1 MEFSSKFIEKIFRHK
16 FEYSILIKNENEITY
31 ELLNLNNV
39 SKKKEKLY
47 PINKSG
53 SYSEYLNN
61 HIYKYMEKKDKRLF
75 SRFEYG
81 KLLRLIDPINGY
93 SFDCDFILNKE
104 KLNKKFSFFEDSNN
118 IVMLVEDNTEYK
130 SEQILEV
137 LKSID
142 NASLLYEIKN
152 DELTYHINYV
162 SNEFASL
169 VESDVDTVYKI
180 LEASHPFEFVAD
192 KDLNK
197 LSDKLYGNEVNGYHT
212 SLVFDI
218 KVSAKILSIKANIS
232 FYLLGKKLYCNIIFE
247 DISDIL
253 KLSQVTTELE
263 DTKKANV
270 NLHEQNLTD
279 PLTGLGNDGKYK
291 LVKASINEKIQK
303 GFTEYAVCS
312 CDVNGLKIT
321 NDTYG
326 HNFGGNLIQEAGK
339 VFPKYFKHSE
349 LFHVGGDEFAVIALG
364 EDFVNFDSILTRLR
378 NVLEYQPYEYEGK
391 PLKLSVAIGSSK
403 YQKGDTKFEDTF
415 QRADDDMY
423 VRKQAIKK
431 KHNIG
436 GR

>member
-1 MEFSSKFIEKIFRHK
+1 MEFSSKFIEKIFKHK
-16 FEYSILIKNENEITY
+16 FEYSILIKNEIEITY

-39 SKKKEKLY
+39 SKKREKLY

-53 SYSEYLNN
+53 SYLEYLNN
-61 HIYKYMEKKDKRLF
+61 HIYKYMEKKDKRLL
-75 SRFEYG
+75 SRFNYD

-142 NASLLYEIKN
+142 NASLLFEIKN
-152 DELTYHINYV
+152 DEIIYHINYV
-162 SNEFASL
+162 SNEFATL
-169 VESDVDTVYKI
+169 VDSDVDTVYKL
-180 LEASHPFEFVAD
+180 LEKSHPFDYIAE

-197 LSDKLYGNEVNGYHT
+197 ISDLLYSNEKNGFHT
-212 SLVFDI
+212 TIVFDLKTI
-218 KVSAKILSIKANIS
+218 SKTLSIKANIAY
-232 FYLLGKKLYCNIIFE
+232 YLLGKKLYCNIIFE

-253 KLSQVTTELE
+253 KLSLVTTELE
-263 DTKKANV
+263 DTKKANID
-270 NLHEQNLTD
+270 LHEQNLTD

-291 LVKASINEKIQK
+291 QVKASINEKINQ
-303 GFTEYAVCS
+303 GFTEFAVCS

-364 EDFVNFDSILTRLR
+364 EDYVNFDKILFRLR

-403 YQKGDTKFEDTF
+403 FQVGDKKFEDTF

-423 VRKQAIKK
+423 IRKQEIKK

>member
-1 MEFSSKFIEKIFRHK
+1 MEFSSKFIEKIFKHK
-16 FEYSILIKNENEITY
+16 FEYSILIKNEIEITY
-31 ELLNLNNV
+31 ELLNLNNI

-53 SYSEYLNN
+53 SYLEYLNN
-61 HIYKYMEKKDKRLF
+61 HIYKYMEKKDKRLL
-75 SRFEYG
+75 SRFNYD

-142 NASLLYEIKN
+142 NASLLFEIKN
-152 DELTYHINYV
+152 DEIIYHINYV
-162 SNEFASL
+162 SNEFATL
-169 VESDVDTVYKI
+169 VDSDVDTVYKL
-180 LEASHPFEFVAD
+180 LEKSHPFDYIAE

-197 LSDKLYGNEVNGYHT
+197 ISDLLYGNEKNGFHT
-212 SLVFDI
+212 SIVFDLKTI
-218 KVSAKILSIKANIS
+218 SKTLSIKANIAY
-232 FYLLGKKLYCNIIFE
+232 YLLGKKLYCNIIFE

-253 KLSQVTTELE
+253 KLSLVTTELE
-263 DTKKANV
+263 DTKKANID
-270 NLHEQNLTD
+270 LHEQNLTD

-291 LVKASINEKIQK
+291 QVKASINEKINQ
-303 GFTEYAVCS
+303 GFTEFAVCS

-364 EDFVNFDSILTRLR
+364 EDFVNFDKILFRLR

-403 YQKGDTKFEDTF
+403 FQAGDKKFEDTF

-423 VRKQAIKK
+423 VRKQEIKK

>member
-1 MEFSSKFIEKIFRHK
+1 MEFSSKFIEKIFKHK
-16 FEYSILIKNENEITY
+16 FEYSILIKNDQDISY
-31 ELLNLNNV
+31 ELLNLNIKQ
-39 SKKKEKLY
+39 KKKETLY
-47 PINKSG
+47 PKTNVG
-53 SYSEYLNN
+53 SYQEYLNN
-61 HIYKYMEKKDKRLF
+61 HIFKYMEKKDKRIL
-75 SRFEYG
+75 SRFNYD

-152 DELTYHINYV
+152 DEVVYHINYV

-169 VESDVDTVYKI
+169 IGSDVDTVYKL
-180 LEASHPFEFVAD
+180 LETSHPFDYIAD

-197 LSDKLYGNEVNGYHT
+197 LSDLIYGNERNGFHT
-212 SLVFDI
+212 SVVFDL
-218 KVSAKILSIKANIS
+218 KTFTKTLSIKANIS
-232 FYLLGKKLYCNIIFE
+232 YYLLGKKLYCNIIFE

-270 NLHEQNLTD
+270 DLHQQNLTD

-291 LVKASINEKIQK
+291 QVKASINEKIK
-303 GFTEYAVCS
+303 NGFTEFAVCS

-326 HNFGGNLIQEAGK
+326 HNYGGNLIQSAGQ

-364 EDFVNFDSILTRLR
+364 EDYKNFDNILFRLR
-378 NVLEYQPYEYEGK
+378 NVLEYQPYTYEGVN
-391 PLKLSVAIGSSK
+391 LKLSVAIGSSK
-403 YQKGDTKFEDTF
+403 FQIGDKKFEDTF

-423 VRKQAIKK
+423 IRKQEIKK